1 MLLTMYWKK
10 FDSSS
15 EPFNSA
21 EPLFNVTWLGLIKV
35 NIDESGHRHLFSK
48 DRNTIKI

>member
-1 MLLTMYWKK
+1 MENNSN
-10 FDSSS
+10 F

-21 EPLFNVTWLGLIKV
+21 ETLFNVTWLGLIQV
-35 NIDESGHRHLFSK
+35 NIDESGNHHIFSK